1 MKKSI
6 VLMALCLVLGVIVT
20 SCKGEKKETKEAPE
34 MQENHAAD
42 AADMA
47 MNDIYQCP
55 MDCEKG
61 KTYDK
66 EGKCPVCEMDLKK
79 VEKEAKHEHENG
91 EKHNDHDTDAKKTEA
106 EKS

>member
-1 MKKSI
+1 MKKSMLLI
-6 VLMALCLVLGVIVT
+6 ALCLGLGVVVS
-20 SCKGEKKETKEAPE
+20 SCKGEKKDVKEATE

-42 AADMA
+42 KADMA
-47 MNDIYQCP
+47 MNDVYQCP

-79 VEKEAKHEHENG
+79 LKKEGAHEHENG
-91 EKHNDHDTDAKKTEA
+91 EKHKDHDADT
-106 EKS
+106 EKSKSDKS

>member
-6 VLMALCLVLGVIVT
+6 VLMALCLMLGVVVT
-20 SCKGEKKETKEAPE
+20 SCKGEKKDAKEATE

-47 MNDIYQCP
+47 MNDVYQCP

-61 KTYDK
+61 KTYDE

-79 VEKEAKHEHENG
+79 IEKKAEHEHENG
-91 EKHNDHDTDAKKTEA
+91 EKHEDHDTDAEKTEA